1 MIETLDRRRFLKAG
15 ALSAVALA
23 GFSELGLAAAE
34 QGEGTGNADRLGW
47 RLGCQAYT
55 FNRFTFFE
63 AVDKVASLG
72 LRIIEAYPGQKLSSE
87 NPDAKID
94 DGMSAGARSE
104 LRQKLAEAK
113 VRLTSYGVVG
123 LSRDLAATRRVFEFA
138 KDMEIETIVSEPA
151 PDAMEVIDRLC
162 SEFDINVAVH
172 NHPQPSR
179 YGNPDAVLA
188 ACKAQSKRVG
198 ACADTGNWMRSGLK
212 PVDAF
217 KRLAGRLLTVHLH
230 DLNRLGSGA
239 HDVPW
244 GTGDGDV
251 RAVLTEL
258 RRQGFKGVISV
269 EYDYHWLDSLSE
281 IAQCIQYFNRV
292 ADELS

>member
-1 MIETLDRRRFLKAG
+1 M
-15 ALSAVALA
+15 SAVAGVA
-23 GFSELGLAAAE
+23 GLSGSGLAAAE
-34 QGEGTGNADRLGW
+34 PREGTGNADRLGW

-87 NPDAKID
+87 DPDARMD
-94 DGMSAGARSE
+94 DGMSARARSE
-104 LRQKLAEAK
+104 LRQRLAEAK

-151 PDAMEVIDRLC
+151 PDAMEMIDRLC
-162 SEFDINVAVH
+162 SEFHINVAVH

-179 YGNPDAVLA
+179 YWNPDAVLA

-212 PVDAF
+212 PVDSL
-217 KRLAGRLLTVHLH
+217 KRLDGRLLTVHLH
-230 DLNRLGSGA
+230 DLDRFGSGA

-244 GTGDGDV
+244 GTGDADI
-251 RAVLTEL
+251 RAVLAEF
-258 RRQGFKGVISV
+258 RRQAFKGVILV
-269 EYDYHWLDSLSE
+269 EYEHHWLDSLPE
-281 IAQCIQYFNRV
+281 IAQSIQYFNRI
-292 ADELS
+292 AGELS